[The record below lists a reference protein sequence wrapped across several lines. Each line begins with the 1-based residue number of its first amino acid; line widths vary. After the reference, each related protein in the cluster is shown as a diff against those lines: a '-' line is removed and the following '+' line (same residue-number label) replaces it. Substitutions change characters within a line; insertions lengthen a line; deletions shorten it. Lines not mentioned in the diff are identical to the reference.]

1 MNLSTIFN
9 LYMEYRLPSL
19 QSKFISYIISIPIV
33 QGKLNV
39 NELGQEEG
47 FTEDSNQAFRYSGGE
62 GTNDAFLRSYRTLL
76 KPRDLIRSPRMM
88 TAKQRQMILER
99 LSGFH

>member
-1 MNLSTIFN
+1 M
-9 LYMEYRLPSL
+9 
-19 QSKFISYIISIPIV
+19 
-33 QGKLNV
+33 
-39 NELGQEEG
+39 NELGPEEG
-47 FTEDSNQAFRYSGGE
+47 FTEGSNQAFIYSVGE